1 MVNIYLELIIVSF
14 INTYFIQC
22 KRFPNSS
29 VALCLRQGS
38 PSTSVDELPSILLG
52 LLFGSVLYPDDV
64 SNAGLMHR
72 LSNPRVGRGLRNL

>member
-14 INTYFIQC
+14 INTYFMQC

-29 VALCLRQGS
+29 VALCLSQGS

-52 LLFGSVLYPDDV
+52 LPFGSVSHPDDM
-64 SNAGLMHR
+64 SNAGLMHHP
-72 LSNPRVGRGLRNL
+72 SNPRVGRGLHNL